1 MELVYIPE
9 HRRREE
15 FYLPYLIES
24 LKSGLGKAVKVGCFF
39 YFYRIIRTNHMNT
52 TKSSP
57 NQLEGVIIKTNL
69 KQEVYR
75 KTISSFALLKEVLKE
90 IAEDYREQL
99 KDKVDENVLPTFQE
113 KGLFEAEFRIGGDI
127 LIFSMHSNVFVFNRE
142 HPIWK
147 LDYIKS
153 NPLNAYCGV
162 FNIYNFLADSFKYN
176 RYEDLGYLVARI
188 FVNRENHFFV
198 EGKRQSSEL
207 VKDFGSDELTKE
219 YLKDIIET
227 TIQYAIDFDLL
238 VPPYEQVKIANV
250 QQMQA
255 EINHSRIQTGKRLG
269 FKFSTDDI

>member
-1 MELVYIPE
+1 
-9 HRRREE
+9 
-15 FYLPYLIES
+15 
-24 LKSGLGKAVKVGCFF
+24 
-39 YFYRIIRTNHMNT
+39 MNAA
-52 TKSSP
+52 KKND
-57 NQLEGVIIKTNL
+57 NQLDGIILKTNL

-75 KTISSFALLKEVLKE
+75 KANSSFALLKEVLKDLSE
-90 IAEDYREQL
+90 EYSEKL
-99 KDKVDENVLPTFQE
+99 KGKVDENVLPVYQE
-113 KGLFEAEFRIGGDI
+113 KGLFEAEFRLGGD
-127 LIFSMHSNVFVFNRE
+127 LLVFSMHSNVFVFNRE

-147 LDYIKS
+147 LDYIKA

-162 FNIYNFLADSFKYN
+162 FSIYNFLADSFKYN

-188 FVNRENHFFV
+188 FVNHENHFFV

-207 VKDFGSDELTKE
+207 VKDFGSDELTKA

>member
-1 MELVYIPE
+1 MDVPKKN
-9 HRRREE
+9 
-15 FYLPYLIES
+15 ES
-24 LKSGLGKAVKVGCFF
+24 QLDG
-39 YFYRIIRTNHMNT
+39 II
-52 TKSSP
+52 
-57 NQLEGVIIKTNL
+57 LKTNL
-69 KQEVYR
+69 KQDVYR
-75 KTISSFALLKEVLKE
+75 KTISSFGLLKEVLKDL
-90 IAEDYREQL
+90 AEEYSTKL
-99 KDKVDENVLPTFQE
+99 KNKVDENVLPLYQE
-113 KGLFEAEFRIGGDI
+113 KGLFEAEFKLGGD
-127 LIFSMHSNVFVFNRE
+127 LLVFSMHSNVFVFNRE

-147 LDYIKS
+147 LDYIKT

-162 FNIYNFLADSFKYN
+162 FSIYNFLADSFKYN

-188 FVNRENHFFV
+188 FVNHENHFFV
-198 EGKRQSSEL
+198 EGKRQSGEL

-238 VPPYEQVKIANV
+238 VPPYDQVKIANV

>member
-1 MELVYIPE
+1 MGTPDNNVSQLDG
-9 HRRREE
+9 
-15 FYLPYLIES
+15 LI
-24 LKSGLGKAVKVGCFF
+24 L
-39 YFYRIIRTNHMNT
+39 
-52 TKSSP
+52 
-57 NQLEGVIIKTNL
+57 KTNL
-69 KQEVYR
+69 KQEVYQ
-75 KTISSFALLKEVLKE
+75 KSLVSFALLKEVLKDLS
-90 IAEDYREQL
+90 EDYSNQL
-99 KDKVDENVLPTFQE
+99 KGKVSEAVLPVYQE
-113 KGLFEAEFRIGGDI
+113 RGLFEAEFRIGGDL

-147 LDYIKS
+147 LDYIKN
-153 NPLNAYCGV
+153 NPMNAYCGV

-207 VKDFGSDELTKE
+207 VKDFANDELTKE

-238 VPPYEQVKIANV
+238 VPPYDQVKIANV

-269 FKFSTDDI
+269 FKFNSDDV